1 MGAMK
6 TTIEIADAL
15 LQEAKRLA
23 SKEETTLR
31 QLIEDGLRKT
41 LDERKRRASFRL
53 RNASFKGKGL
63 QQGIA
68 SGSWER
74 IRDLIYEGHGA

>member
-1 MGAMK
+1 MGTMK

-31 QLIEDGLRKT
+31 ELIEEGLRRT
-41 LDERKRRASFRL
+41 LYERKRRADFRL
-53 RNASFKGKGL
+53 RHASFKGKGL

-68 SGSWER
+68 PGTWDH